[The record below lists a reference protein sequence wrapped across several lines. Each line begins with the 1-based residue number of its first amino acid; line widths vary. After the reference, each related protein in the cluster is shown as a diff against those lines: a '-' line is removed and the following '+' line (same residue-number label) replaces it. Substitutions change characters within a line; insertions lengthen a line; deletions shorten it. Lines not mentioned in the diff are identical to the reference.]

1 MNHTCLH
8 HKQAAIDLSE
18 KMIEIVD
25 EIVKH
30 CDDDGTLLIFSV
42 IRDSAYKI
50 RRTADRKFK
59 GT

>member
-50 RRTADRKFK
+50 RRTAERE
-59 GT
+59 